1 MVETTAAPT
10 PGSYGEQLRQRARSV
25 VGTWLDEPGASYNR
39 LEELIA
45 EALDD
50 VLGESRFRMGKM
62 RERMTEVEDDR
73 GRRG

>member
-1 MVETTAAPT
+1 
-10 PGSYGEQLRQRARSV
+10 
-25 VGTWLDEPGASYNR
+25 LDEPGASYNR